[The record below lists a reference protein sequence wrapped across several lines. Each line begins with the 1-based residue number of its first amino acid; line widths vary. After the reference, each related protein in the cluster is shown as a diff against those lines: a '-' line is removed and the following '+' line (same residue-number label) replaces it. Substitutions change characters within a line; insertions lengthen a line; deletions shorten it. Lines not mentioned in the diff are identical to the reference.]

1 MTKTERNERHR
12 PTNFPRIQVGMYSY
26 GAPRVGNHIFARD
39 YNIFVPNS
47 FRVGLFFP
55 YFSHMPLIA
64 LPLPSFPRAV
74 VDGDIVSG
82 VPSAGYKHIGT
93 NVIVDSK
100 GEGSI
105 IIDPSFVEKYL
116 RMSSKTSI
124 GAHSLN
130 VYRRG
135 LKGVKLATL
144 YLNGKLDDTQKRNIF
159 HLEEE
164 EEKPETDGIS
174 LPARRSKRSSTS
186 LTTRANSTAS
196 LDASVMKIAQES
208 CAYVASCLNDE
219 DDKDD
224 KEACRKGEEDDPE
237 LKLRNQDITN
247 VDQWAVEMQNLTVFE
262 KFLLWVGFGEAN
274 GEEAPCVD
282 IVPDSSKQILEIA
295 SNTLH
300 QDLKTESGEK
310 E

>member
-1 MTKTERNERHR
+1 MH
-12 PTNFPRIQVGMYSY
+12 F
-26 GAPRVGNHIFARD
+26 
-39 YNIFVPNS
+39 
-47 FRVGLFFP
+47 LF
-55 YFSHMPLIA
+55 
-64 LPLPSFPRAV
+64 LPSPRAV

-124 GAHSLN
+124 GSHSLN

-144 YLNGKLDDTQKRNIF
+144 YLNGQLDETQKRNIF

-164 EEKPETDGIS
+164 EGKLHTDGIP
-174 LPARRSKRSSTS
+174 LPTRRSKRSSTS
-186 LTTRANSTAS
+186 PAARASS

-219 DDKDD
+219 DDKDA
-224 KEACRKGEEDDPE
+224 KEASRKDEEDDPE
-237 LKLRNQDITN
+237 LKLRQQDITN
-247 VDQWAVEMQNLTVFE
+247 VDQWAVDMQHLTVFE
-262 KFLLWVGFGEAN
+262 KFLIWIGFGETNDEQAN
-274 GEEAPCVD
+274 GKEAPCVD
-282 IVPDSSKQILEIA
+282 IAPDKQILEIA
-295 SNTLH
+295 CSTLH
-300 QDLKTESGEK
+300 QDPKTESGEK